1 MAEQEPEE
9 GGDESIEL
17 ADIEQRLKILERDVP
32 TAPESYDPVRANLER
47 IAYARFVAYVA
58 PRGLP
63 EGPGARLQL
72 ESDARAFVERL
83 SAEIHPRPTP
93 QDVEAV
99 AQSIVNDMIA
109 HGPLQQFL
117 DDPTVSEIMV
127 NGPSTIIVE
136 RKGKLERTH
145 ACFRD
150 QHHLLAMIRRIAER
164 LNRRADF
171 QNPMLDASLP
181 DGSRVHALLDPVALD
196 GPVMTIRKFGRIYGQ
211 LEDLISV
218 GTLRP
223 EMAFYLAAVVKAR
236 LNVAIGG
243 PSASGKT
250 TTLNVLAS
258 QVPKTER
265 LVTIEE
271 LAELDLSQA
280 HSHVV
285 RLQARTDNAELAGEI
300 TIRQLVREA
309 LRMRAD
315 RIVVGEARGGEMVDV
330 LQAMRCGH
338 DGSMTTIHASST
350 EDLVERA
357 VTISLFGNLGLSETS
372 LRRMVV
378 DALDVVVIMA
388 RFADGQR
395 KVVSVVEPYFEDDGT
410 IVINEVYRFEH
421 EGYVDGKVVGRFVC
435 SGRTRFR
442 DRMQRMGISLPQ
454 QRKGHLE

>member
-1 MAEQEPEE
+1 MPEQEPQ
-9 GGDESIEL
+9 DPEL
-17 ADIEQRLKILERDVP
+17 VDLAAIEQRLKILQRDLP
-32 TAPESYDPVRANLER
+32 SKPASYDPVRASLER
-47 IAYARFVAYVA
+47 IAYARFVAFVA
-58 PRGLP
+58 PRGIP
-63 EGPGARLQL
+63 EGPGARLRL

-83 SAEIHPRPTP
+83 SAEVQPRPTP

-99 AQSIVNDMIA
+99 AQSIVNDMVA
-109 HGPLQQFL
+109 HGPLQEFL

-127 NGPSTIIVE
+127 NGPTTIVVE
-136 RKGKLERTH
+136 RNGRMERTG
-145 ACFRD
+145 ARFRD
-150 QHHLLAMIRRIAER
+150 QQHLLALIRRIAER

-171 QNPMLDASLP
+171 QSPMLDASLP
-181 DGSRVHALLDPVALD
+181 DGSRVHALLDPIALD

-211 LEDLISV
+211 MEDLISV
-218 GTLRP
+218 GSLRP
-223 EMAFYLAAVVKAR
+223 EMAYYLGACVKSR
-236 LNVAIGG
+236 LNLAVGG

-258 QVPKTER
+258 QVPSSER

-271 LAELDLSQA
+271 LAELDISQA

-285 RLQARTDNAELAGEI
+285 RLQARTDNAELAGEV

-315 RIVVGEARGGEMVDV
+315 RIVVGEARGGEMIDV

-350 EDLVERA
+350 EDLIERA
-357 VTISLFGNLGLSETS
+357 LTISLFGNIGLGEAS

-395 KVVSVVEPYFEDDGT
+395 KVVSIVEPYFDGDGM
-410 IVINEVYRFEH
+410 IELNEVYRFKH
-421 EGYVDGKVVGRFVC
+421 QGYGPDGKVLGHFEC
-435 SGRTRFR
+435 TGRTRFR
-442 DRMQRMGISLPQ
+442 GRMSRMGIELPEQ
-454 QRKGHLE
+454 QRGVLE

>member
-1 MAEQEPEE
+1 MADPSPEPV
-9 GGDESIEL
+9 DL
-17 ADIEQRLKILERDVP
+17 DAIEQRLKILERDVP
-32 TAPESYDPVRANLER
+32 QRPQSYDPVRANLER

-63 EGPGARLQL
+63 EGPGARRQL
-72 ESDARAFVERL
+72 EADARAFVERL
-83 SAEIHPRPTP
+83 SAEVHPRPTP

-99 AQSIVNDMIA
+99 AQAIVNDMIA
-109 HGPLQQFL
+109 HGPLQEFL
-117 DDPTVSEIMV
+117 DDPEVSEIMV
-127 NGPSTIIVE
+127 NGPTTIVVE
-136 RKGKLERTH
+136 RKGRMERTA

-150 QHHLLAMIRRIAER
+150 EQHLLALIRRIAER

-171 QNPMLDASLP
+171 QSPILDANLS
-181 DGSRVHALLDPVALD
+181 DGSRVHALLEPVALD
-196 GPVMTIRKFGRIYGQ
+196 GPIMTIRKFGRIYGQ
-211 LEDLISV
+211 MEDLISV

-250 TTLNVLAS
+250 TLLNVLAS
-258 QVPKTER
+258 QVPKSER

-285 RLQARTDNAELAGEI
+285 RLQSRQETVEHTGEI

-315 RIVVGEARGGEMVDV
+315 RIVVGEARGGEMIDV

-357 VTISLFGNLGLSETS
+357 VTISLFGNIGLGEAS

-395 KVVSVVEPYFEDDGT
+395 KVVSIVEPYFDPTG
-410 IVINEVYRFEH
+410 VIELNEVYRFRH
-421 EGYVDGKVVGRFVC
+421 EGYEGGKAVGEFEC
-435 SGRTRFR
+435 CGRTRFR
-442 DRMQRMGISLPQ
+442 ERMGRMGIELPEEA
-454 QRKGHLE
+454 KGPLR